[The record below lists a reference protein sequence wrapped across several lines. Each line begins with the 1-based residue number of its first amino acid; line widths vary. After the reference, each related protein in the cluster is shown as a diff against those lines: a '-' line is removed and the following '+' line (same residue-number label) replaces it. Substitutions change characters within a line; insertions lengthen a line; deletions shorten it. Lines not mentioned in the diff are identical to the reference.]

1 MEPYVLEWKI
11 NLKPHP
17 CSNKVLGNKK
27 RILYFLHQV
36 HTIFFDRM
44 MNLTK
49 AIIILANASWI
60 AKVSLASKSGNST
73 DDDVRGKIRVSLVCR
88 WAGTWLERGDNGNNG
103 SQIHWHGFIGP
114 WLLALMKK
122 RLPPIETLPVKDL
135 PLARKLDNNSYI
147 TYWSDLLAVIDGKA
161 DLYPFTTGFHGGL
174 SKGLFNYLNLPIDYF
189 FSNIFYKKEF
199 KFNGDP
205 ISDVFDWASYICI
218 GIFFPVKVLLF
229 WIFRK
234 ERNKR
239 LQFSELAE
247 IFTYSFGHMF
257 AQGLPDKFEIGRK
270 TKALTTLFL
279 IGTFFI
285 RFFYLSIVITKM
297 TALQKM
303 PEVNSLEDLEQQ
315 THRKILHF
323 GILGNYKDIYQSI
336 GNFWNRTE
344 HIKGYDCYK
353 IVTLNRM

>member
-1 MEPYVLEWKI
+1 MMFSVKATFLVHVL
-11 NLKPHP
+11 
-17 CSNKVLGNKK
+17 LG
-27 RILYFLHQV
+27 L
-36 HTIFFDRM
+36 
-44 MNLTK
+44 
-49 AIIILANASWI
+49 
-60 AKVSLASKSGNST
+60 SLASRIGNKSSLYGQNS
-73 DDDVRGKIRVSLVCR
+73 IRVSLRCSVS
-88 WAGTWLERGDNGNNG
+88 GTWLERGDNGNN
-103 SQIHWHGFIGP
+103 SKLYWHGFYGP

-122 RLPPIETLPVKDL
+122 RLPPIETIPLKELP
-135 PLARKLDNNSYI
+135 PARFLNNNR
-147 TYWSDLLAVIDGKA
+147 TMYWPQLLAVIDGKA
-161 DLYPFTTGFHGGL
+161 DIYLSTTGYYSFF
-174 SKGLFNYLNLPIDYF
+174 SKGHFNYLNLPINQF
-189 FSNIFYKKEF
+189 FSNILYKKEF

-205 ISDVFDWASYICI
+205 ISGVFDRTSYICI
-218 GIFFPVKVLLF
+218 GIFFPVKVFLF

-270 TKALTTLFL
+270 TKALTTIFL

-323 GILGNYKDIYQSI
+323 GILDGYKEVYQSI
-336 GNFWNRTE
+336 GKFWNRTE
-344 HIKGYDCYK
+344 NIGS
-353 IVTLNRM
+353 RG